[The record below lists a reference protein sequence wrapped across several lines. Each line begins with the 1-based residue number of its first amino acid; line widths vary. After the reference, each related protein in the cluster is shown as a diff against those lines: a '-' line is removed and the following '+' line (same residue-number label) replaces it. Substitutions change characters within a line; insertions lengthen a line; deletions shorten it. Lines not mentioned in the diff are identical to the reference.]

1 MVSLKNFIAVFDAL
15 FLACLFACDLGAKP
29 PQKIERVNGAAREM
43 FNVSDFILKSKSGE
57 KYKIFI
63 ARQKNVARYDR
74 VVFMVDANAQVAMFL
89 NSYAQIY
96 ANGAKQNAKAVP
108 KLSKTVLIVGI
119 GYNSPLAYDIKRR
132 TRDLTPAAS
141 GEEYANG
148 GGAAEFYDFVKDEL
162 FPLVEKKYSTAKSDK
177 IYFGHSFGG
186 LFGIYALLRDD
197 GIFDEFFIASPSLWW
212 DESQLIRDALDEGKL
227 RSNLKAKFI
236 ILVAGSREI
245 RKGKTDKAG
254 ILKAADLAEILKTKG
269 LSCEFRLYEGA
280 SHGEVIPLALRNLA
294 LFTQRQ
300 SSI

>member
-1 MVSLKNFIAVFDAL
+1 MVSLKNFLVIFDAL
-15 FLACLFACDLGAKP
+15 FLVCLFACDLRAKP
-29 PQKIERVNGAAREM
+29 PQKIEQASEVAREM

-74 VVFMVDANAQVAMFL
+74 VVFMVDANAQFPILL
-89 NSYAQIY
+89 NSYAKIY

-119 GYNSPLAYDIKRR
+119 GYDSPLAYDIKRR

-148 GGAAEFYDFVKDEL
+148 GGAGEFYDFVKDEL

-212 DESQLIRDALDEGKL
+212 GESQLIRDALDEGKL

-236 ILVAGSREI
+236 MLVAGSREM

-254 ILKAADLAEILKTKG
+254 ILKAADLAEILKARG

-280 SHGEVIPLALRNLA
+280 SHGEVIPLALQDLA
-294 LFTQRQ
+294 LFTQR
-300 SSI
+300 

>member
-1 MVSLKNFIAVFDAL
+1 MVSLKSFLAVFNAL
-15 FLACLFACDLGAKP
+15 FLVCLFACDLGAKP
-29 PQKIERVNGAAREM
+29 PQKIEQASGAAREM
-43 FNVSDFILKSKSGE
+43 FNMSDFILKSKSGE

-74 VVFMVDANAQVAMFL
+74 VVFMVDANAQFPILL

-119 GYNSPLAYDIKRR
+119 GYDSPLAYDIKRR

-162 FPLVEKKYSTAKSDK
+162 FPLVDKKYSTAKSDK

-197 GIFDEFFIASPSLWW
+197 GIFDEFFITSPSLWW
-212 DESQLIRDALDEGKL
+212 GESQLIRDALDEGKL

-236 ILVAGSREI
+236 MLVAGSREM

-254 ILKAADLAEILKTKG
+254 ILKAADLAEILEARG

-280 SHGEVIPLALRNLA
+280 SHGEVIPLALQDLA
-294 LFTQRQ
+294 LFTQR
-300 SSI
+300 

>member
-1 MVSLKNFIAVFDAL
+1 MVSLKSFLVVFDAL
-15 FLACLFACDLGAKP
+15 FLACLFACDLEAKP
-29 PQKIERVNGAAREM
+29 PQKIERVSGAAREM

-74 VVFMVDANAQVAMFL
+74 VVFMVDANAQFPILL
-89 NSYAQIY
+89 NSYAKIY

-119 GYNSPLAYDIKRR
+119 GYDSPLAYDIKRR

-162 FPLVEKKYSTAKSDK
+162 FPLVDKKYSTAKSDK

-212 DESQLIRDALDEGKL
+212 GESQLIRDALDEGKF

-236 ILVAGSREI
+236 MLVAGSSEM

-254 ILKAADLAEILKTKG
+254 ILKVADLAEILKTKG
-269 LSCEFRLYEGA
+269 LSCKFKLYEGA
-280 SHGEVIPLALRNLA
+280 SHGEVIPLALRDLA
-294 LFTQRQ
+294 LFTQR
-300 SSI
+300 

>member
-1 MVSLKNFIAVFDAL
+1 
-15 FLACLFACDLGAKP
+15 
-29 PQKIERVNGAAREM
+29 M

-96 ANGAKQNAKAVP
+96 AGRNSAKENAETGP
-108 KLSKTVLIVGI
+108 KLNKTVLIVGI
-119 GYNSPLAYDIKRR
+119 GYDSPLAYDIKRR

-141 GEEYANG
+141 DEEYANG

-197 GIFDEFFIASPSLWW
+197 GIFDGFFIASPSLWW
-212 DESQLIRDALDEGKL
+212 GESQLIRDALDEGKL

-236 ILVAGSREI
+236 MLVAGSREI

-254 ILKAADLAEILKTKG
+254 ILKVADLAEILKTKG
-269 LSCEFRLYEGA
+269 LSCEFKLYEGA
-280 SHGEVIPLALRNLA
+280 SHGEVIPLALRDLA
-294 LFTQRQ
+294 LFTQR
-300 SSI
+300 

>member
-1 MVSLKNFIAVFDAL
+1 MVSPKNFLVIFDAL
-15 FLACLFACDLGAKP
+15 FLVCLFACDLRAKP
-29 PQKIERVNGAAREM
+29 PQKIEQASGAAYEM

-63 ARQKNVARYDR
+63 ARRKNVARYDR
-74 VVFMVDANAQVAMFL
+74 VVFMVDANAQVAMLL
-89 NSYAQIY
+89 NSYAKIY

-119 GYNSPLAYDIKRR
+119 GYDSPLAYDIKRR

-212 DESQLIRDALDEGKL
+212 GESQLIRDALDEGKL

-236 ILVAGSREI
+236 MLVAGSREM

-254 ILKAADLAEILKTKG
+254 ILKVADLAEILKTKG
-269 LSCEFRLYEGA
+269 LSCEFKLYEGA
-280 SHGEVIPLALRNLA
+280 SHGEVISLALQDLA
-294 LFTQRQ
+294 LFTQR
-300 SSI
+300 

>member
-1 MVSLKNFIAVFDAL
+1 MVSLKNFLVIFDAL
-15 FLACLFACDLGAKP
+15 FLLCLFACDLRAKP
-29 PQKIERVNGAAREM
+29 PQKIEQASGAAYEM

-74 VVFMVDANAQVAMFL
+74 VVFMVDANAQFPILL
-89 NSYAQIY
+89 NSYAKIY
-96 ANGAKQNAKAVP
+96 ANGAKQNAKAVS

-119 GYNSPLAYDIKRR
+119 GYDSPLAYDTKRR
-132 TRDLTPAAS
+132 TRDLTPTAS

-148 GGAAEFYDFVKDEL
+148 GGAGEFYDFVKDEL

-186 LFGIYALLRDD
+186 LFGIYALLRND

-212 DESQLIRDALDEGKL
+212 GESQLIRDALDEGKL

-236 ILVAGSREI
+236 MLVAGSREM

-254 ILKAADLAEILKTKG
+254 ILKAADLAEILKARG

-280 SHGEVIPLALRNLA
+280 SHGEVIPLALQDLA
-294 LFTQRQ
+294 LFTQR
-300 SSI
+300 

>member
-1 MVSLKNFIAVFDAL
+1 MVSPKNFLVIFDAL
-15 FLACLFACDLGAKP
+15 FLVCLFACDLRAKP
-29 PQKIERVNGAAREM
+29 PQKIEQASEAAHEM

-74 VVFMVDANAQVAMFL
+74 VVFIVDANAQFPILL
-89 NSYAQIY
+89 NSYAKIY
-96 ANGAKQNAKAVP
+96 ANGAKQNAKAVS

-119 GYNSPLAYDIKRR
+119 GYDSPLAYDTKRR

-162 FPLVEKKYSTAKSDK
+162 FPLVDRKYATTQSDK

-212 DESQLIRDALDEGKL
+212 GESQLIRDALDEGKL

-236 ILVAGSREI
+236 MLVAGSREM

-254 ILKAADLAEILKTKG
+254 ILKVADLAEILKTKG

-280 SHGEVIPLALRNLA
+280 SHGEVIPLALRDLA
-294 LFTQRQ
+294 LFTQR
-300 SSI
+300 

>member
-1 MVSLKNFIAVFDAL
+1 MVSPKNFLVVFDAL
-15 FLACLFACDLGAKP
+15 FLVCLFACDLRAKP
-29 PQKIERVNGAAREM
+29 PQKIEQASGAAREM

-74 VVFMVDANAQVAMFL
+74 VVFMVDANAHFPILL
-89 NSYAQIY
+89 NSYAKIY
-96 ANGAKQNAKAVP
+96 ANGAKQNAKAVS

-119 GYNSPLAYDIKRR
+119 GYDSPLAYDTKRR

-148 GGAAEFYDFVKDEL
+148 GGAAEFYDFVKDKL
-162 FPLVEKKYSTAKSDK
+162 LPLVDRKYATTQSDK

-212 DESQLIRDALDEGKL
+212 GESQLIRDALDEGKL

-254 ILKAADLAEILKTKG
+254 ILKVADLAEILKARG

-280 SHGEVIPLALRNLA
+280 SHGEVIPLALQDLA
-294 LFTQRQ
+294 LFTQR
-300 SSI
+300 

>member
-1 MVSLKNFIAVFDAL
+1 MVSPKNFLVIFDAL
-15 FLACLFACDLGAKP
+15 FLVCLFACDLRAKP
-29 PQKIERVNGAAREM
+29 PQKIEQASGAAHKM
-43 FNVSDFILKSKSGE
+43 FNVSDFILKSKNGE

-74 VVFMVDANAQVAMFL
+74 VVFMVDANAQFPILL
-89 NSYAQIY
+89 NSYAKIY
-96 ANGAKQNAKAVP
+96 ANGAKQNVKAVP

-119 GYNSPLAYDIKRR
+119 GYDSPLAYDIKRR

-212 DESQLIRDALDEGKL
+212 GESQLIRDALDEGKL

-236 ILVAGSREI
+236 MLVAGSSEM

-254 ILKAADLAEILKTKG
+254 ILKVADLAEILKTKG
-269 LSCEFRLYEGA
+269 LSCEFKLYEGA
-280 SHGEVIPLALRNLA
+280 SHGEVIPLALQDLA
-294 LFTQRQ
+294 LFTQR
-300 SSI
+300 

>member
-1 MVSLKNFIAVFDAL
+1 MVSPKNFLVIFDAL
-15 FLACLFACDLGAKP
+15 FLVCLFACDLRAKP
-29 PQKIERVNGAAREM
+29 PQKIEQASGAAHEM
-43 FNVSDFILKSKSGE
+43 FNVSDFILKSKNGE

-74 VVFMVDANAQVAMFL
+74 VVFMVDANAQFPIL
-89 NSYAQIY
+89 LKSYAKIY

-119 GYNSPLAYDIKRR
+119 GYDSPLAYDTKRR

-212 DESQLIRDALDEGKL
+212 GESQLIRDALDEGKL

-236 ILVAGSREI
+236 MLVAGSREM

-269 LSCEFRLYEGA
+269 LSCEFKLYEGA
-280 SHGEVIPLALRNLA
+280 SHGEVIPLALQDLA
-294 LFTQRQ
+294 LFTQR
-300 SSI
+300 

>member
-1 MVSLKNFIAVFDAL
+1 MVSLKSFLAVFDAL

-29 PQKIERVNGAAREM
+29 PQKIERVSGAAREM
-43 FNVSDFILKSKSGE
+43 FNVSDFILKSKNGE

-74 VVFMVDANAQVAMFL
+74 VVFMVDANAQFPILL

-119 GYNSPLAYDIKRR
+119 GYDSPLAYDIKRR

-186 LFGIYALLRDD
+186 LFGIYALVRDD

-212 DESQLIRDALDEGKL
+212 GESQLIRDALDEGKL

-254 ILKAADLAEILKTKG
+254 ILKVADLAEILKTKG
-269 LSCEFRLYEGA
+269 LSCEFKLYEGA
-280 SHGEVIPLALRNLA
+280 SHGEVIPLALQDLA
-294 LFTQRQ
+294 LFTQR
-300 SSI
+300 

>member
-1 MVSLKNFIAVFDAL
+1 MVSLKSFLAVFDAL

-29 PQKIERVNGAAREM
+29 PQKIERISEAAREI
-43 FNVSDFILKSKSGE
+43 FSVSDFILKSKSGE

-96 ANGAKQNAKAVP
+96 AGLNSAKENAETEP
-108 KLSKTVLIVGI
+108 KLNKTVLIVGI
-119 GYNSPLAYDIKRR
+119 GYDSPLAYDTKRR

-162 FPLVEKKYSTAKSDK
+162 FPLVDKKYSTAKSDK

-212 DESQLIRDALDEGKL
+212 GESQLIRDALDKGKL

-236 ILVAGSREI
+236 MLVAGSREM

-254 ILKAADLAEILKTKG
+254 ILKVADLAKILKTKG

-280 SHGEVIPLALRNLA
+280 SHGEVIPLALRDLA
-294 LFTQRQ
+294 LFTQR
-300 SSI
+300 

>member
-1 MVSLKNFIAVFDAL
+1 MVSLKSFLAVFDAL
-15 FLACLFACDLGAKP
+15 FLVCLFACDLGAKP
-29 PQKIERVNGAAREM
+29 PQKIERVSGAALEM

-74 VVFMVDANAQVAMFL
+74 AVFMVDANAQFPILL

-96 ANGAKQNAKAVP
+96 ANGAKQNAKAMP

-119 GYNSPLAYDIKRR
+119 GYDSPLAYDTKRR

-212 DESQLIRDALDEGKL
+212 GESQLIRDALDEGKL

-236 ILVAGSREI
+236 MLVTGSREM

-254 ILKAADLAEILKTKG
+254 ILKAADLAEILKARG
-269 LSCEFRLYEGA
+269 FSCEFRLYEGA
-280 SHGEVIPLALRNLA
+280 SHGEVIPLALQDLA
-294 LFTQRQ
+294 LFTQR
-300 SSI
+300 

>member
-1 MVSLKNFIAVFDAL
+1 MVSLKSFLVVFDAL

-29 PQKIERVNGAAREM
+29 PQKIERVSEAAHEM
-43 FNVSDFILKSKSGE
+43 FNVSDFILKSKNGE

-74 VVFMVDANAQVAMFL
+74 VVFMVDANAQFPILL
-89 NSYAQIY
+89 NSYAKIY

-119 GYNSPLAYDIKRR
+119 GYDSPLAYDTKRR

-162 FPLVEKKYSTAKSDK
+162 FPLVDKKYSTAKSDK

-212 DESQLIRDALDEGKL
+212 GESQLIRDALDEGKL

-236 ILVAGSREI
+236 MLVAGSREM

-254 ILKAADLAEILKTKG
+254 ILKAADLAEILKARG
-269 LSCEFRLYEGA
+269 FSCEFRLYEGA
-280 SHGEVIPLALRNLA
+280 SHGEVIPLALQDLA
-294 LFTQRQ
+294 LFTQR
-300 SSI
+300 

>member
-1 MVSLKNFIAVFDAL
+1 MVSLKSFLAVFDAL
-15 FLACLFACDLGAKP
+15 FLVCLFACDLGAKP
-29 PQKIERVNGAAREM
+29 PQKIERVSGAALEM

-74 VVFMVDANAQVAMFL
+74 AVFMVDANAQFPILL

-96 ANGAKQNAKAVP
+96 ANGAKQNAKAMP

-119 GYNSPLAYDIKRR
+119 GYDSPLAYDTKRR

-162 FPLVEKKYSTAKSDK
+162 FPLVDKKYSTAKSDK

-212 DESQLIRDALDEGKL
+212 GESQLTRDALDEGKL

-236 ILVAGSREI
+236 MLVAGSREM

-254 ILKAADLAEILKTKG
+254 ILKVADLAKILKTKG

-280 SHGEVIPLALRNLA
+280 LHGAVIPLALQDLA
-294 LFTQRQ
+294 LFTQR
-300 SSI
+300 

>member
-1 MVSLKNFIAVFDAL
+1 MVSLKSFLAVFDAF
-15 FLACLFACDLGAKP
+15 FLVCLFACDLGAKP
-29 PQKIERVNGAAREM
+29 PQKIEQASGAAHEM
-43 FNVSDFILKSKSGE
+43 FNVSDFILKSKNGE

-74 VVFMVDANAQVAMFL
+74 VVFMVDANAQFPILL
-89 NSYAQIY
+89 NSYAKIY
-96 ANGAKQNAKAVP
+96 ANGAKQNAKAVS
-108 KLSKTVLIVGI
+108 KLSKTVLILGI
-119 GYNSPLAYDIKRR
+119 GYDSPLAYDTKRR
-132 TRDLTPAAS
+132 TRDLTPAVS

-148 GGAAEFYDFVKDEL
+148 GGAGEFYDFVKDEL

-212 DESQLIRDALDEGKL
+212 GESQLIRDALDEGKL

-236 ILVAGSREI
+236 MLVAGSREM

-254 ILKAADLAEILKTKG
+254 ILKAADLAEILKARG

-280 SHGEVIPLALRNLA
+280 SHGEVIPLALQDLA
-294 LFTQRQ
+294 LFTQR
-300 SSI
+300 

>member
-1 MVSLKNFIAVFDAL
+1 MVSLKSFLAVFDAL

-29 PQKIERVNGAAREM
+29 PQKIERVSGAAREM
-43 FNVSDFILKSKSGE
+43 FNVSDFILKSKNGE

-74 VVFMVDANAQVAMFL
+74 VVFMVDANAQFPILL

-119 GYNSPLAYDIKRR
+119 GYDSPLAYDIKRR

-212 DESQLIRDALDEGKL
+212 GESQLIRDALDEGKF

-254 ILKAADLAEILKTKG
+254 ILKVADLAEILKSRG
-269 LSCEFRLYEGA
+269 FSCEFKLYEGA
-280 SHGEVIPLALRNLA
+280 SHGEVIPLALQDLA
-294 LFTQRQ
+294 LFTQR
-300 SSI
+300 

>member
-1 MVSLKNFIAVFDAL
+1 MVSPKNFLVVFDAL
-15 FLACLFACDLGAKP
+15 FLVCLFACDLRAKP
-29 PQKIERVNGAAREM
+29 PQKIEQASGAAHEM

-63 ARQKNVARYDR
+63 ARKKNVARYDR
-74 VVFMVDANAQVAMFL
+74 VVFMVDANAQFPILL
-89 NSYAQIY
+89 NSYAKIY
-96 ANGAKQNAKAVP
+96 ANGAKQNAKAVS

-119 GYNSPLAYDIKRR
+119 GYDSPLAYDTKRR

-162 FPLVEKKYSTAKSDK
+162 FPLVDKKYSTAKSDK

-212 DESQLIRDALDEGKL
+212 GESQLIRDALDEGKL

-236 ILVAGSREI
+236 MLVVGSREM
-245 RKGKTDKAG
+245 RKGKTDKAR

-280 SHGEVIPLALRNLA
+280 SHGEVIPLALRDLA
-294 LFTQRQ
+294 LFTQR
-300 SSI
+300 

>member
-1 MVSLKNFIAVFDAL
+1 MVSLKSFLAVFNAL

-29 PQKIERVNGAAREM
+29 PQKIERISEAAREM

-63 ARQKNVARYDR
+63 ARQKNIARYDR
-74 VVFMVDANAQVAMFL
+74 VVFMVDANAQVAMLL
-89 NSYAQIY
+89 NSYAKIY
-96 ANGAKQNAKAVP
+96 ANGAKQNAKAVS

-119 GYNSPLAYDIKRR
+119 GYDSPLAYDTKRR

-212 DESQLIRDALDEGKL
+212 GESQLIRDALDEGKL

-236 ILVAGSREI
+236 MLVAGSREM

-254 ILKAADLAEILKTKG
+254 ILKVADLAEILKARG
-269 LSCEFRLYEGA
+269 VSCEFKLYEGA
-280 SHGEVIPLALRNLA
+280 SHGEVIPLALRDLA
-294 LFTQRQ
+294 LFTQR
-300 SSI
+300 

>member
-1 MVSLKNFIAVFDAL
+1 MVSLKSFIAVFDAL
-15 FLACLFACDLGAKP
+15 FLTCLFACDLGAKP
-29 PQKIERVNGAAREM
+29 PQKIERISEAAREM
-43 FNVSDFILKSKSGE
+43 FNVNDFILKSKSGE

-74 VVFMVDANAQVAMFL
+74 VVFMVDANAQFPILL
-89 NSYAQIY
+89 NSYAKIY

-119 GYNSPLAYDIKRR
+119 GYDSPLAYDTKRR

-162 FPLVEKKYSTAKSDK
+162 FPLVDKKYSTAKSDK

-212 DESQLIRDALDEGKL
+212 GESQLIRDALDEGKL

-236 ILVAGSREI
+236 MLVAGSREI

-254 ILKAADLAEILKTKG
+254 ILKVADLAEILKTKG
-269 LSCEFRLYEGA
+269 LSCEFKLYEGA
-280 SHGEVIPLALRNLA
+280 SHGEVIPLALQDLA
-294 LFTQRQ
+294 LFTQR
-300 SSI
+300 

>member
-1 MVSLKNFIAVFDAL
+1 MVSLKSFLVVFDAL

-29 PQKIERVNGAAREM
+29 PQKIERVSGAAREM

-74 VVFMVDANAQVAMFL
+74 VVFMVDANAQFPILL
-89 NSYAQIY
+89 NSYAKIY

-119 GYNSPLAYDIKRR
+119 GYDSPLAYDTKRR

-141 GEEYANG
+141 GEKYANG

-212 DESQLIRDALDEGKL
+212 GESQLIRDALDEGKL

-236 ILVAGSREI
+236 MLVAGSREM

-254 ILKAADLAEILKTKG
+254 ILKVADLAKILKTKG
-269 LSCEFRLYEGA
+269 LSCEFKLYEGA
-280 SHGEVIPLALRNLA
+280 SHGEVIPLALRDLA
-294 LFTQRQ
+294 LFTQR
-300 SSI
+300 

>member
-1 MVSLKNFIAVFDAL
+1 MVSLKSFLAVFDAL

-29 PQKIERVNGAAREM
+29 PQKIERVSGAAREM

-74 VVFMVDANAQVAMFL
+74 VVFMVDANAQFPILL
-89 NSYAQIY
+89 NSYAKIY

-119 GYNSPLAYDIKRR
+119 GYDSPLAYDTKRR

-212 DESQLIRDALDEGKL
+212 GESQLIRDALDEGKL

-236 ILVAGSREI
+236 MLVAGSREM

-254 ILKAADLAEILKTKG
+254 ILKVADLAKILKTKG

-280 SHGEVIPLALRNLA
+280 LHGAVIPLALQDLA
-294 LFTQRQ
+294 LFTQR
-300 SSI
+300 

>member
-1 MVSLKNFIAVFDAL
+1 MVSLKSFLVVFDAL

-29 PQKIERVNGAAREM
+29 PQKIERVSEAAHEM
-43 FNVSDFILKSKSGE
+43 FNVSDFILKSKNGE

-74 VVFMVDANAQVAMFL
+74 VVFMVDANAQFPILL
-89 NSYAQIY
+89 NSYAKIY

-119 GYNSPLAYDIKRR
+119 GYDSPLAYDIKRR

-162 FPLVEKKYSTAKSDK
+162 FPLVDKKYSTAKSDK

-212 DESQLIRDALDEGKL
+212 GESQLTRDALDEGKL

-236 ILVAGSREI
+236 MLVAGSREM

-254 ILKAADLAEILKTKG
+254 ILKVADLAKILKTKG

-280 SHGEVIPLALRNLA
+280 LHGAVIPLALQDLA
-294 LFTQRQ
+294 LFTQR
-300 SSI
+300 

>member
-1 MVSLKNFIAVFDAL
+1 MVSPKNFLVIFDAL
-15 FLACLFACDLGAKP
+15 FLVCLFACDLRAKP
-29 PQKIERVNGAAREM
+29 PQKIEQASEAAHEM

-74 VVFMVDANAQVAMFL
+74 VVFIVDANAQFPILL
-89 NSYAQIY
+89 NSYAKIY
-96 ANGAKQNAKAVP
+96 ANGAKQNAKAVS

-119 GYNSPLAYDIKRR
+119 GYDSPLAYDTKRR

-162 FPLVEKKYSTAKSDK
+162 FPLVDRKYATTQSDK

-212 DESQLIRDALDEGKL
+212 GKSQLIRDALDEGKL

-236 ILVAGSREI
+236 MLVAGSREM

-254 ILKAADLAEILKTKG
+254 ILKVADLAEILKTKG

-280 SHGEVIPLALRNLA
+280 SHGEVIPLALRDLA
-294 LFTQRQ
+294 LFTQR
-300 SSI
+300 

>member
-1 MVSLKNFIAVFDAL
+1 MVSLKSFLAVFDAL

-29 PQKIERVNGAAREM
+29 LQKIERISEAAREI
-43 FNVSDFILKSKSGE
+43 FSVSDFILKSKSGE

-74 VVFMVDANAQVAMFL
+74 VVFMVDANAQIAMFL

-96 ANGAKQNAKAVP
+96 AGLNSAKENAETGP
-108 KLSKTVLIVGI
+108 KLNKTVLIVGI
-119 GYNSPLAYDIKRR
+119 GYDSPLAYDTKRR

-148 GGAAEFYDFVKDEL
+148 GGAAEFYDFIKDEL

-212 DESQLIRDALDEGKL
+212 GESQLIRDALDEGKL

-236 ILVAGSREI
+236 MLVAGSREM

-254 ILKAADLAEILKTKG
+254 ILKVADLSEILKTKG
-269 LSCEFRLYEGA
+269 LSCEFKLYEGA
-280 SHGEVIPLALRNLA
+280 SHGEVIPLALQDLA
-294 LFTQRQ
+294 LFTQR
-300 SSI
+300 

>member
-1 MVSLKNFIAVFDAL
+1 MVSLKSFIAVFNAL

-29 PQKIERVNGAAREM
+29 PQKIERVGGAAREM
-43 FNVSDFILKSKSGE
+43 FNVNDFMLKSKSGE

-74 VVFMVDANAQVAMFL
+74 VVFMVDANAQFPILL
-89 NSYAQIY
+89 NSYAKIY
-96 ANGAKQNAKAVP
+96 ANGAKQNAKAVS

-119 GYNSPLAYDIKRR
+119 GYDSPLAYDTKRR

-162 FPLVEKKYSTAKSDK
+162 FPLVDRKYATTQSDK

-212 DESQLIRDALDEGKL
+212 GESQLIRDALDEGKL

-236 ILVAGSREI
+236 MLVAGSREM

-254 ILKAADLAEILKTKG
+254 ILKAADLAEISKTKG
-269 LSCEFRLYEGA
+269 LSCEFKLYEGA
-280 SHGEVIPLALRNLA
+280 SHGEVIPLALQDLA
-294 LFTQRQ
+294 LFTQR
-300 SSI
+300 

>member
-1 MVSLKNFIAVFDAL
+1 MVSLKSFLAVFNAL
-15 FLACLFACDLGAKP
+15 FLACLFACDLRAKP
-29 PQKIERVNGAAREM
+29 PQKIEQASGATHEM

-74 VVFMVDANAQVAMFL
+74 VVFMVDANAQFPILL
-89 NSYAQIY
+89 NSYAKIY
-96 ANGAKQNAKAVP
+96 ANGAKQNAKAVS

-119 GYNSPLAYDIKRR
+119 GYDSPLAYDTKRR

-212 DESQLIRDALDEGKL
+212 GESQLIRDALDEGKL

-236 ILVAGSREI
+236 MLVAGSREM

-280 SHGEVIPLALRNLA
+280 SHGEVIPLALRDLA
-294 LFTQRQ
+294 LFTQR
-300 SSI
+300 

>member
-1 MVSLKNFIAVFDAL
+1 MVSLKSFLAVFDAL

-29 PQKIERVNGAAREM
+29 PQKIERISEAAREI
-43 FNVSDFILKSKSGE
+43 FSVSDFILKSKSGE

-63 ARQKNVARYDR
+63 ARQKNIARYDR
-74 VVFMVDANAQVAMFL
+74 VVFMVDANAQFPILL

-119 GYNSPLAYDIKRR
+119 GYDSPLAYDIKRR

-162 FPLVEKKYSTAKSDK
+162 FPLVDKKYSTAKSDK

-212 DESQLIRDALDEGKL
+212 GESQLIRDALDEGKF

-236 ILVAGSREI
+236 MLVAGSREM

-280 SHGEVIPLALRNLA
+280 SHGEVIPLALQDLA
-294 LFTQRQ
+294 LFTQR
-300 SSI
+300 

>member
-1 MVSLKNFIAVFDAL
+1 MVSPKNFLVVFDAL
-15 FLACLFACDLGAKP
+15 FLVCLFACDLRAKP
-29 PQKIERVNGAAREM
+29 PQKIEQASGAAHEM

-74 VVFMVDANAQVAMFL
+74 VVFMVDANAQFPILL
-89 NSYAQIY
+89 NSYAKIY
-96 ANGAKQNAKAVP
+96 ANGAKQNAKAVS

-119 GYNSPLAYDIKRR
+119 GYDSPLAYDTKRR

-148 GGAAEFYDFVKDEL
+148 GGAAEFYDFVKDKL
-162 FPLVEKKYSTAKSDK
+162 LPLVDQKYATTQSDK

-212 DESQLIRDALDEGKL
+212 GESQLIRDALDEGKL

-236 ILVAGSREI
+236 MLVAGSREM

-254 ILKAADLAEILKTKG
+254 ILKVADLAEILKTKG
-269 LSCEFRLYEGA
+269 LSCEFKLYEGA
-280 SHGEVIPLALRNLA
+280 SHGEVIPLALQDLA
-294 LFTQRQ
+294 LFTQR
-300 SSI
+300 

>member
-1 MVSLKNFIAVFDAL
+1 MVSLKSFIAVFNAL

-29 PQKIERVNGAAREM
+29 PQKIERVGGAAREM
-43 FNVSDFILKSKSGE
+43 FNVNDFMLKSKSGE

-74 VVFMVDANAQVAMFL
+74 VVFMVDANAQFPILL
-89 NSYAQIY
+89 NSYAKIY
-96 ANGAKQNAKAVP
+96 ANGAKQNAKAVS

-119 GYNSPLAYDIKRR
+119 GYDSPLAYDTKRR

-162 FPLVEKKYSTAKSDK
+162 FPLVDRKYATTQSDK

-212 DESQLIRDALDEGKL
+212 GESQLIRDALDEGKL

-236 ILVAGSREI
+236 MLVAGSREM

-254 ILKAADLAEILKTKG
+254 ILKAADLAEILKARG

-280 SHGEVIPLALRNLA
+280 SHGEVIPLALRDLA
-294 LFTQRQ
+294 LFTQR
-300 SSI
+300 

>member
-1 MVSLKNFIAVFDAL
+1 MVSLKSFLAVFDAL

-29 PQKIERVNGAAREM
+29 PQKIERVSGAAREM
-43 FNVSDFILKSKSGE
+43 FNVSDFILKSKNGE

-74 VVFMVDANAQVAMFL
+74 VVFMVDANAQFPILL
-89 NSYAQIY
+89 NSYAKIY

-119 GYNSPLAYDIKRR
+119 GYDSPLAYDIKRR

-141 GEEYANG
+141 DEEYANG

-212 DESQLIRDALDEGKL
+212 GESQLIRDALEEGKL

-236 ILVAGSREI
+236 MLVAGSREM

-280 SHGEVIPLALRNLA
+280 SHGEVIPLALQDLA
-294 LFTQRQ
+294 LFTQR
-300 SSI
+300 

>member
-1 MVSLKNFIAVFDAL
+1 MVSLKSFLAVFNAL
-15 FLACLFACDLGAKP
+15 FLACLFACDLRAKP
-29 PQKIERVNGAAREM
+29 PQKIEQASGAAHKM
-43 FNVSDFILKSKSGE
+43 FNVSDFILKSKNGE

-63 ARQKNVARYDR
+63 ARPKNVARYDR
-74 VVFMVDANAQVAMFL
+74 VVFMVDGNAQFPILL
-89 NSYAQIY
+89 NSYAKIY
-96 ANGAKQNAKAVP
+96 ANGAKQNAKAVS

-119 GYNSPLAYDIKRR
+119 GYDSPLAYDIKRR

-162 FPLVEKKYSTAKSDK
+162 FPLVDKKYSTAKSDK

-212 DESQLIRDALDEGKL
+212 GESQLIRDALDEGKL

-236 ILVAGSREI
+236 MLVAGSREM

-254 ILKAADLAEILKTKG
+254 ILKAADLAEILEARG

-280 SHGEVIPLALRNLA
+280 SHGEVIPLALQDLA
-294 LFTQRQ
+294 LFTQR
-300 SSI
+300 

>member
-1 MVSLKNFIAVFDAL
+1 MVSPKNFLVIFDAL
-15 FLACLFACDLGAKP
+15 FLVCLFACDLRAKP
-29 PQKIERVNGAAREM
+29 PQKIEQASEAAHEM

-74 VVFMVDANAQVAMFL
+74 VVFMVDANAQFPILL
-89 NSYAQIY
+89 NSYAKIY

-119 GYNSPLAYDIKRR
+119 GYDSPLAYDIKRR

-162 FPLVEKKYSTAKSDK
+162 FPLVEKKYSTAKSNK

-212 DESQLIRDALDEGKL
+212 GESQLIRDALDEGKL

-236 ILVAGSREI
+236 MLVVGSREI

-254 ILKAADLAEILKTKG
+254 ILKARG
-269 LSCEFRLYEGA
+269 FSCEFKLYEGA
-280 SHGEVIPLALRNLA
+280 SHGEVIPLALRDLA
-294 LFTQRQ
+294 LFTQR
-300 SSI
+300 

>member
-1 MVSLKNFIAVFDAL
+1 MVSPKNFLVVFDAL
-15 FLACLFACDLGAKP
+15 FLVCLFACDLRAKP
-29 PQKIERVNGAAREM
+29 PQKIEQASGAAHEM

-74 VVFMVDANAQVAMFL
+74 VVFTVDANAQFPILL

-119 GYNSPLAYDIKRR
+119 GYDSPLAYDIKRR

-212 DESQLIRDALDEGKL
+212 GESQLIRDALDEGKL

-254 ILKAADLAEILKTKG
+254 ILKAADLAEILKARE
-269 LSCEFRLYEGA
+269 LSCEFKLYEGA
-280 SHGEVIPLALRNLA
+280 SHGEVIPLALRDLA
-294 LFTQRQ
+294 LFTQR
-300 SSI
+300 

>member
-1 MVSLKNFIAVFDAL
+1 MVSLKSFLAVFNAL

-29 PQKIERVNGAAREM
+29 PQKIERVSGAAREM
-43 FNVSDFILKSKSGE
+43 FNVSDFILKSKNGE

-96 ANGAKQNAKAVP
+96 AGLNSAKENAETGP
-108 KLSKTVLIVGI
+108 KLNKTVLIVGI
-119 GYNSPLAYDIKRR
+119 GYDSPLAYDTKRR

-148 GGAAEFYDFVKDEL
+148 GGAAEFYDFVKDKL
-162 FPLVEKKYSTAKSDK
+162 LPLVDRKYATTQSDK

-212 DESQLIRDALDEGKL
+212 GESQLIRDALNKGKL

-236 ILVAGSREI
+236 MLVAGSREM
-245 RKGKTDKAG
+245 RKGKTDKAR
-254 ILKAADLAEILKTKG
+254 ILKAADLAEILEARG
-269 LSCEFRLYEGA
+269 LSCEFKLYEGA
-280 SHGEVIPLALRNLA
+280 SHGEVIPLALRDLA
-294 LFTQRQ
+294 LFTQR
-300 SSI
+300 

>member
-1 MVSLKNFIAVFDAL
+1 MVSPKNFLVVFDAL
-15 FLACLFACDLGAKP
+15 FLVCLFACDLRAKP
-29 PQKIERVNGAAREM
+29 PQKIEQASGAAHEM

-74 VVFMVDANAQVAMFL
+74 VVFMVDANAQFPILL

-119 GYNSPLAYDIKRR
+119 GYDSPLAYDTKRR

-148 GGAAEFYDFVKDEL
+148 GGAAEFYDFVKDKL
-162 FPLVEKKYSTAKSDK
+162 LPLVDRKYATTQSDK

-212 DESQLIRDALDEGKL
+212 GESQLIRDALNKGKL

-236 ILVAGSREI
+236 MLVAGSREM
-245 RKGKTDKAG
+245 RKGKTDKAR
-254 ILKAADLAEILKTKG
+254 ILKAADLAEILEARG
-269 LSCEFRLYEGA
+269 LSCEFKLYEGA
-280 SHGEVIPLALRNLA
+280 SHGEVIPLALRDLA
-294 LFTQRQ
+294 LFTQR
-300 SSI
+300 

>member
-1 MVSLKNFIAVFDAL
+1 MVSPKNFLVIFDAL
-15 FLACLFACDLGAKP
+15 FLVCLFACDLRAKP
-29 PQKIERVNGAAREM
+29 PQKIERVSGAAREM
-43 FNVSDFILKSKSGE
+43 FNVSDFILKSKNGE

-74 VVFMVDANAQVAMFL
+74 VVFMVDANAQFPILL
-89 NSYAQIY
+89 NSYAKIY

-119 GYNSPLAYDIKRR
+119 GYDSPLAYDIKRR

-212 DESQLIRDALDEGKL
+212 GESQLIRDALDEGKL

-236 ILVAGSREI
+236 MLVAGSREM

-254 ILKAADLAEILKTKG
+254 ILKVADLAEILKARG
-269 LSCEFRLYEGA
+269 FSCEFKLYEGA
-280 SHGEVIPLALRNLA
+280 SHGEVIPLALQDLA
-294 LFTQRQ
+294 LFTQR
-300 SSI
+300 

>member
-1 MVSLKNFIAVFDAL
+1 MVSPKNFLVIFDAL
-15 FLACLFACDLGAKP
+15 FLVCLFACDLRAKP
-29 PQKIERVNGAAREM
+29 PQKIEQASGAAYEM

-63 ARQKNVARYDR
+63 ARRKNVARYDR
-74 VVFMVDANAQVAMFL
+74 VVFMVDANAQVAMLL
-89 NSYAQIY
+89 NSYAKIY

-119 GYNSPLAYDIKRR
+119 GYDSPLAYDIKRR

-148 GGAAEFYDFVKDEL
+148 GGAGEFYDFVKDEL

-212 DESQLIRDALDEGKL
+212 GESQLIRDALDEGKL

-236 ILVAGSREI
+236 ILVAGSREM

-254 ILKAADLAEILKTKG
+254 ILKVADLAEILKTKG
-269 LSCEFRLYEGA
+269 LSCEFKLYEGA
-280 SHGEVIPLALRNLA
+280 SHGEVISLALQDLA
-294 LFTQRQ
+294 LFTQR
-300 SSI
+300 

>member
-1 MVSLKNFIAVFDAL
+1 MVSLKSFLAVFNAL

-29 PQKIERVNGAAREM
+29 PQKIERVSEAAREM

-63 ARQKNVARYDR
+63 ARQKNVTRYDR

-96 ANGAKQNAKAVP
+96 AGLNSAKENAETGP
-108 KLSKTVLIVGI
+108 KLNKTVLIVGI
-119 GYNSPLAYDIKRR
+119 GYDSPLAYDTKRR
-132 TRDLTPAAS
+132 TRDLTPSAS

-162 FPLVEKKYSTAKSDK
+162 FPLVDKKYSTAKSDK

-212 DESQLIRDALDEGKL
+212 GESQPIRDALDEGKL

-236 ILVAGSREI
+236 MLVAGSHEM

-280 SHGEVIPLALRNLA
+280 SHGEVIPLALQDLA
-294 LFTQRQ
+294 LFTQR
-300 SSI
+300 